1 MIGIRSAQRILFI
14 TLLAPLA
21 SRAQS
26 PAPALAKGREVLKF
40 NITSAA
46 CSLESKAMGDATA
59 QWQPYPEAL
68 KVGTAVQ
75 GFVGDGGVYTFRAA
89 SPKNLFFRGSLACL
103 KGPTAATAAAPTKV
117 TPVKS
122 VKDAQTTSI
131 DDSGIFFGLAAWK
144 NELILG
150 ATDNAFADEIITIQ
164 NYGVNVGYS
173 MQFGRSPSWNYGL
186 QTQITGAFSFLKNK
200 DATPTTRFTGK
211 GMVAAFHLRPYLYY
225 QFGSGFGVGPLTA
238 LSVQYGIFGKTTDG
252 EITKPLTIGFVS
264 GASFKISSAG
274 HTIDA
279 GVMNFD
285 PARWYAAVN
294 FMF

>member
-1 MIGIRSAQRILFI
+1 MIVLRTQQRLLFVA
-14 TLLAPLA
+14 LLATPMA
-21 SRAQS
+21 GFAQT
-26 PAPALAKGREVLKF
+26 PAPALAKGRQVLKF
-40 NITSAA
+40 NLSSVD
-46 CSLESKAMGDATA
+46 CSLEFKAMGDAQA
-59 QWQPYPEAL
+59 QWQPYPAKL
-68 KVGTAVQ
+68 KVGTQVQ
-75 GFVGDGGVYTFRAA
+75 GFVGDGDTYTFRAA
-89 SPKNLFFRGSLACL
+89 NPKNLFFRGSLACL
-103 KGPTAATAAAPTKV
+103 KGQLAAAPTTV

-122 VKDAQTTSI
+122 VKDAQVSSI
-131 DDSGIFFGLAAWK
+131 DDSGIFFGLVAWK

-150 ATDNAFADEIITIQ
+150 ATNDAFADEIITIQ

-173 MQFGRSPSWNYGL
+173 MQFGRTPSWNYGM

-225 QFGSGFGVGPLTA
+225 QLGSGFGVGPLTA
-238 LSVQYGIFGKTTDG
+238 LSIQYGVFGKTTDG

-274 HTIDA
+274 HTIDL
-279 GVMNFD
+279 GVLNFD
-285 PARWYAAVN
+285 PARWYTAVN